1 MTYNKTTDKPNT
13 VSRSRQNLKKNK
25 MNNKILALVILTIT
39 LFAISC
45 DQVTQKAKEETQKI
59 TTQANEKVQKT
70 ISDLGLVYVEEG
82 AQDIITYDEVNAAQQ
97 AWCDALVK
105 IGKLKEDGGDYK
117 AFALQVLSEAYN
129 YDNGKVFFKPTLAYG
144 DQTFRN
150 DKEGALSYFI
160 GGDTA
165 YPNDRGFAMA
175 PWVKARY
182 DNAGEK
188 NEGIQIYGSVAIT
201 MGNVWVTGKDGKEV
215 MVDKTWVFKK
225 GKDGKLRI
233 IVHKSALPFA
243 PPTE

>member
-1 MTYNKTTDKPNT
+1 MTKTK
-13 VSRSRQNLKKNK
+13 LIGCLL
-25 MNNKILALVILTIT
+25 ILGVAT
-39 LFAISC
+39 SC
-45 DQVTQKAKEETQKI
+45 NQATERVKEETGKAFSQ
-59 TTQANEKVQKT
+59 TNERVQKV
-70 ISDLGLVYVEEG
+70 IDDLGLVYVEEG
-82 AQDIITYDEVNAAQQ
+82 AQNIITYEEVNAAQQ

-105 IGKLKEDGGDYK
+105 IGKLKEEGGDYK
-117 AFALQVLSEAYN
+117 AFAEQVLSEAYN

-150 DKEGALSYFI
+150 DKKGALAYFI
-160 GGDTA
+160 GGDPA
-165 YPNDRGFAMA
+165 YPNDKGFALT

-201 MGNVWVTGKDGKEV
+201 MGNVWVTAKDGKEV

-243 PPTE
+243 PAAK